1 MMNKLQDFS
10 QLVEMLKS
18 KGIKRRVVVVNP
30 RDASS
35 VEALRKAEADGFVV
49 PVPVDDMEHP
59 QAAAEAAVELVQAGK
74 ADVLMKGLIHS
85 DVLLRA
91 ILRHN
96 GGLLP
101 KGQLLCQVGC
111 AQIPAYHKL
120 LFFTDAAV
128 IPFPTH
134 EQRVQQVAYI
144 SHLCH
149 AMGIEEP
156 RISLIHCVEEVNE
169 RHFPYTAGYR
179 DIVAQA
185 REGLFGKCLV
195 DGPLDLKTS
204 CSPESLRVKG
214 IDSPLEGD
222 ADAVVFPDIESG
234 NVFHKAV
241 TLFGNAHLASILQG
255 AVAPVVLPSRADDAE
270 TKYYSL
276 AMSCLL
282 SASQS

>member
-1 MMNKLQDFS
+1 
-10 QLVEMLKS
+10 MLKS

-282 SASQS
+282 SASLS